1 MATETT
7 TTTPSS
13 DGGGT
18 TEKFKSFLLDNK
30 DTLNKET
37 LPALADDKWAMK
49 QFIDSGNIDQRYFR
63 PQIKPV
69 PAPEPTPVATPVEA
83 IEGGAQATQQAIQD
97 APIQAQDRIIE
108 EAVQASEEVA
118 QAEVFAEKQEDIIT
132 KTNEQIVESEDE
144 ITRLSQER
152 AVRDAESLT
161 SVKNE
166 EVSKAQLIVEEQRIK
181 NGIAEKE
188 AEQKIEVSKQQAS
201 WAFNKLGLGF
211 SSGIILEV
219 QRIATQGANQLALIK
234 VTGAKYL
241 ADTQIAVAK
250 LEQSYSSDINAIIDK
265 YTDVAIG
272 NKQNSIK
279 RIADV
284 QNNLLL
290 NGKQKEDAIN
300 KIKDEYKTNTRG
312 IQDNLRS
319 EQERL
324 ADKQIAQT
332 QQLEAQITNEQN
344 QQKTVIN
351 GKFESGAWFNLTD
364 TQKNSELVKAW
375 LTLEEGRAIEKTT
388 FSKTIT
394 SEVSEALWN
403 NVTITGGDR
412 GAIQTL
418 SRSYMEGGLIYSEAT
433 KRATLDYIES
443 VPRLSR
449 VRKIQDAKL
458 KAALA
463 PRGTGWVKPLKNPFI
478 KIDSENRQ
486 LEFNNT
492 TWIWEQSVDADN
504 NPVFGKESSGGSD
517 YAELAASIVVG
528 INSAKWK
535 K

>member
-1 MATETT
+1 
-7 TTTPSS
+7 
-13 DGGGT
+13 
-18 TEKFKSFLLDNK
+18 
-30 DTLNKET
+30 
-37 LPALADDKWAMK
+37 MK

-364 TQKNSELVKAW
+364 TQKNSELVKA
-375 LTLEEGRAIEKTT
+375 
-388 FSKTIT
+388 
-394 SEVSEALWN
+394 
-403 NVTITGGDR
+403 
-412 GAIQTL
+412 
-418 SRSYMEGGLIYSEAT
+418 
-433 KRATLDYIES
+433 
-443 VPRLSR
+443 
-449 VRKIQDAKL
+449 
-458 KAALA
+458 
-463 PRGTGWVKPLKNPFI
+463 
-478 KIDSENRQ
+478 
-486 LEFNNT
+486 
-492 TWIWEQSVDADN
+492 
-504 NPVFGKESSGGSD
+504 
-517 YAELAASIVVG
+517 
-528 INSAKWK
+528 
-535 K
+535 